1 MLHYEIRHALSLF
14 RKEPGFAA
22 TAVLTLLVGIGA
34 NVALFGLVEAVLLRP
49 LAYDRAGDLVMLRH
63 RDLRT
68 GLTKPDVAIGDFLDL
83 RARQHSLE
91 SLGGYGGY
99 QTTYLNGA
107 QPRRIEGAVVS
118 PDTLQALRVRP
129 TLGRLLGDGDAVQGA
144 PPVAMVS
151 HEFWRTELGSDER
164 VLSRTLQL
172 GPSRVAVAGVLPAG
186 FRMPGMRDTQIVVAQ
201 ALPSAAPAARR
212 SGWIYAL
219 GRLRG
224 GRTVAEAAA
233 EFTALSQQFERD
245 HPQQNTGSRYD
256 VLSMRDALVGDTRRP
271 LLLLLGA
278 MAFVLMMACANVGN
292 LMLARALGRQ
302 HEIGVRMAL
311 GASRGRLVR
320 QLLTEGLALALAGGA
335 LSVVVAWYV
344 TPAAAALVPDGVL
357 VPGLDDVSVNPAI
370 LLFAL
375 CASIVTAL
383 LFASVASLGVARE
396 AAGAPRERH
405 GTIAPGARRAASS
418 LVVVEVALAVV
429 LLAGASLTLRSFAN
443 QLAVNPGFDPS
454 DVLTL
459 QLALPA
465 GRYESD
471 DARRGF
477 YRQAFDTIGALPGVS
492 DAGAAMVTPLT
503 GNNWTAPLQRVDRPV
518 PAGERP
524 PEVGWQLASR
534 GYFESLRI
542 PLHSGRLFEPAD
554 ATGPPVVIVSQSVAD
569 RHFTGES
576 VLGRRIDLGDVQAE
590 IVGIVGDIRR
600 ASLTDA
606 PRADLYFPFERMTT
620 PSTTLF
626 VRSTGDAAAT
636 LSGIRR
642 AVLAIE
648 PHAVVDRPETLA
660 HVAQESAAVARLAA
674 WLLGAF
680 AGIAL
685 LLAVVGVY
693 GVMSYRVRRRTREL
707 GTRVALGATPGAIVR
722 LVLRQAVVLLA
733 AGLGIGAA
741 GALALGDA
749 LEGLLYDVAPH
760 DPISV
765 ATAALLLGAASI
777 AASYVP
783 AHRAARVDP
792 VKALMT
798 D

>member
-1 MLHYEIRHALSLF
+1 MPRHEIRHALSLF

-22 TAVLTLLVGIGA
+22 TAVLTLVVGIGA

-68 GLTKPDVAIGDFLDL
+68 GLTKPDVALGDFVDL
-83 RARQHSLE
+83 RARQRSLE
-91 SLGGYGGY
+91 SLSGYGGY
-99 QTTYLNGA
+99 QTTYLGGA
-107 QPRRIEGAVVS
+107 QPRRVEGAVVT
-118 PDTLQALRVRP
+118 PDTLPALGVRP
-129 TLGRLLGDGDAVQGA
+129 SLGRLLGESDAVPGA

-164 VLSRTLQL
+164 VLSRALQL
-172 GPSRVAVAGVLPAG
+172 GPSRVAIAGVLPPG
-186 FRMPGMRDTQIVVAQ
+186 FRMPGMPVTEIVVAQ
-201 ALPSAAPAARR
+201 ALPAAAPAARR
-212 SGWIYAL
+212 SGWIYGL
-219 GRLRG
+219 GRLRA
-224 GRTVAEAAA
+224 GRTVADAGA

-245 HPQQNTGSRYD
+245 HPTQNTGSRYE
-256 VLSMRDALVGDTRRP
+256 VQSMRDALVGDTRRP
-271 LLLLLGA
+271 LLLLLGSV
-278 MAFVLMMACANVGN
+278 AFVLMMACANVGN

-302 HEIGVRMAL
+302 HEMGIRMAL
-311 GASRGRLVR
+311 GASRARLAR
-320 QLLTEGLALALAGGA
+320 QVLAEGLALSLAGGA
-335 LSVVVAWYV
+335 ASVVVAWYV
-344 TPAAAALVPDGVL
+344 TPAAAALVPDAVL
-357 VPGLDDVSVNPAI
+357 VPGLDDLSVNPPI

-383 LFASVASLGVARE
+383 LFASVACLGITRQ

-405 GTIAPGARRAASS
+405 GTTAPRARLAASS
-418 LVVVEVALAVV
+418 LVVVEVALAAV

-443 QLAVNPGFDPS
+443 QLAVNPGFDPT
-454 DVLTL
+454 DVLTV

-471 DARRGF
+471 DARRAF
-477 YRQAFDTIGALPGVS
+477 YLRAFEDIGALPGVHS
-492 DAGAAMVTPLT
+492 AGAAMVTPLT

-518 PAGERP
+518 SAGERP
-524 PEVGWQLASR
+524 PEVGWQMASR

-542 PLHSGRLFEPAD
+542 PLRSGRLFEPPD

-569 RHFTGES
+569 RHFAGEQ
-576 VLGRRIDLGDVQAE
+576 VLGRRLDLGDVQAE
-590 IVGIVGDIRR
+590 IVGVVGDIRR

-606 PRADLYFPFERMTT
+606 PRADLYFPFERAMAPATT
-620 PSTTLF
+620 MF
-626 VRSTGDAAAT
+626 VRTSADPASALA
-636 LSGIRR
+636 SIRR
-642 AVLAIE
+642 AIHAVE
-648 PHAVVDRPETLA
+648 PHAVVDRPQTLA
-660 HVAQESAAVARLAA
+660 YIAEESAAVARLAA

-733 AGLGIGAA
+733 AGLGIGGAF
-741 GALALGDA
+741 ALAFGNA
-749 LEGLLYDVAPH
+749 LAGLLYDVAPH
-760 DPISV
+760 DPFSLTI
-765 ATAALLLGAASI
+765 AALLLGGASI
-777 AASYVP
+777 AASYGP
-783 AHRAARVDP
+783 ARRAARVDP
-792 VKALMT
+792 VKALMM